1 MNKARKYLQRKL
13 NKEIRL
19 INKNIA
25 EDPVWKGRFI
35 FRQTNA
41 KFLSYEDG
49 SGGILTVTIRGVD
62 KKTGYYKDRIL
73 HCITPYPAEL
83 FYFINTF
90 IAEDSGVWSERPRI
104 TCENSA
110 DYTKVRV
117 NEEIWQ
123 KPKNWYLSWEGM
135 NGSEIV
141 SES

>member
-25 EDPVWKGRFI
+25 EDPLWKGRFI
-35 FRQTNA
+35 FRQTDA
-41 KFLSYEDG
+41 KFIRYGDG

-90 IAEDSGVWSERPRI
+90 IAEDSGVWSEEPRI
-104 TCENSA
+104 TQENSA
-110 DYTKVRV
+110 DYTKIKVD
-117 NEEIWQ
+117 EEVWR

-141 SES
+141 SKS